1 MISINQQFQFHESL
15 CKTAGHTGPLHECDI
30 FKNQAAGKQFKEMLS
45 FGRSKKW
52 QEAIKVGTGGK
63 YDTLDGR
70 SLVKYFE
77 PLLKWLK
84 ESNKGKKCS
93 WKKHF

>member
-1 MISINQQFQFHESL
+1 
-15 CKTAGHTGPLHECDI
+15 
-30 FKNQAAGKQFKEMLS
+30 MLS